1 SLVYYGGEVKALP
14 DGKIGGYLVLFTGP
28 DDPDLSRDYFT
39 KSTEFYVENGDKVP
53 ILYDHGLDR
62 TIKKRLLGRATVSV
76 DDAGVWAEGQLSL
89 RDDYERKIYE
99 MAKSGKLGWSS
110 GAAAHLVERTPKGK
124 SFHLDAWR
132 IAEASLTPVP
142 VEPRTMA
149 VPLKSLAAEHL
160 DLEDLL
166 KSLEDE
172 RIEQSNDQPDLEGWS
187 KLNEVVAPA
196 QRKGS
201 KAFSKAVEAAAEECF
216 ACNRQLGQVLKS
228 HVTQLEHNA
237 QLRLER
243 DGRAPMSGP
252 QQQHVAATRQ
262 FIAGMIEEWKSMD
275 DSYARIQLLNERTS
289 AEDQAASEQARHE

>member
-1 SLVYYGGEVKALP
+1 
-14 DGKIGGYLVLFTGP
+14 
-28 DDPDLSRDYFT
+28 DLSRDYFT

-89 RDDYERKIYE
+89 RDDYERTIYE

-149 VPLKSLAAEHL
+149 VPLKSLAADHL

-172 RIEQSNDQPDLEGWS
+172 RIEHVDDQPDLEGWS
-187 KLNEVVAPA
+187 KLNEIVAPA
-196 QRKGS
+196 HRKGL
-201 KAFSKAVEAAAEECF
+201 KAFSDAVEAAAEECF
-216 ACNRQLGQVLKS
+216 ARNRQLKDALKS
-228 HVTQLEHNA
+228 HVTQVEHYA
-237 QLRLER
+237 QLRFER
-243 DGRAPMSGP
+243 DGRAPLSGP
-252 QQQHVAATRQ
+252 KKQHVESMRRYL
-262 FIAGMIEEWKSMD
+262 AGMIEELKSID
-275 DSYARIQLLNERTS
+275 DCYARIELLNERTS
-289 AEDQAASEQARHE
+289 AEDQAASEQARHELLRTYR